1 MDDIVEKI
9 DGFDKNVSKLRFQ
22 YELAKKR
29 YDSIEN
35 EIKSKLEYKEILNK
49 VGVLLKKSS
58 EFARNEAKTQL
69 ENMVTNFLVYVF
81 EENIRF
87 EIELSE
93 SRDNVSADFYVV
105 NEYEGYTVK
114 TRPENSRGGGV
125 VDIISIALRIAFMFL
140 TKPPIEG
147 PIIFD
152 EPGKHVSN
160 DYNFNLGE
168 FLKKSSEAMNRQII
182 MVTHN
187 QYLAHIGDN
196 AFTVSI
202 KNGKSLVEKASL

>member
-1 MDDIVEKI
+1 MEDIVEKI
-9 DGFDKNVSKLRFQ
+9 DSFDKNVSKLRFQ
-22 YELAKKR
+22 YDLTKKR

-35 EIKSKLEYKEILNK
+35 EIKSKLEYKEVLNK

-93 SRDNVSADFYVV
+93 SRDNVSAEFYVV
-105 NEYEGYTVK
+105 NEYEGYTVRTK
-114 TRPENSRGGGV
+114 PENSRGGGV

-168 FLKKSSEAMNRQII
+168 FLKKSSEAMERQII

-187 QYLAHIGDN
+187 QYLANIGDN
-196 AFTVSI
+196 SFTVNI
-202 KNGKSLVEKASL
+202 KNGKSLVEKAIL